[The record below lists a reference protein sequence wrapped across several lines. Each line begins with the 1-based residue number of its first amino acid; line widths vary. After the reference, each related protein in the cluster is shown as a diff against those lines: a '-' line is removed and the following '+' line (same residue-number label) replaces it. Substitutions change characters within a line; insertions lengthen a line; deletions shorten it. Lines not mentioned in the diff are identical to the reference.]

1 MHDINAIRKD
11 PDAFDAGLAKRGL
24 SSCAADMLVLDD
36 KRRAAIAEAQDL
48 QTRRNEASKKIGQA
62 KGQGDDAEAQRL
74 MDEVAGLKDDLQKAE
89 EAERMANAELTEAL
103 AAIPNLPLEGV
114 PVGDDEEANVEVRS
128 FGTLRQG
135 KAEHFEIG
143 EALGMMDFET
153 AAALSGSRFVVL
165 RDALAR
171 LDRALGNFMI
181 DLHINE
187 FGYRE
192 TALPVLVRDDAVYGT
207 GQLPKFAEDLF
218 RTENGYWLTPTAEVT
233 LTNLVREQITDAAK
247 LPLRF
252 TALTQCFRSEAGAAG
267 RDTRGMIRQH
277 QFTKVELVSIVDAE
291 SGEAELERK
300 TQCAEEVLKRL
311 ELPYRVMQL
320 CTGDMGFGARK
331 TYDLEVWLPGQNAYR
346 EISSV
351 SYCGDFQ
358 GRRMNARYRHEGE
371 KQTHFVHTL
380 NGSGLAVGRTL
391 VAVLENYVNENGT
404 VSIPQALRPYMGGIE
419 TIGEAN
425 G

>member
-1 MHDINAIRKD
+1 MHDINAIRQN
-11 PDAFDAGLAKRGL
+11 PDAFDAALSKRGV
-24 SSCAADMLVLDD
+24 SPCAAEMLGLDD
-36 KRRAAIAEAQDL
+36 TRRAAIAEAQAL
-48 QTRRNEASKKIGQA
+48 QTKRNDASKKIGQA
-62 KGQGDDAEAQRL
+62 KGQGDDAAAQRL
-74 MDEVAGLKDDLQKAE
+74 MDEVAGLKDALQKAE
-89 EAERMANAELTEAL
+89 EAERAANAALTDGL
-103 AAIPNLPLEGV
+103 ATIPNLPLDDV
-114 PVGDDEEANVEVRS
+114 PVGDDEAGNVEVRRHGEPKAGS
-128 FGTLRQG
+128 
-135 KAEHFEIG
+135 AEHFEIG
-143 EALGMMDFET
+143 EALGMMDFEI

-165 RDALAR
+165 RDGLAR

-192 TALPVLVRDDAVYGT
+192 NTLPVLVRDDAVYGT
-207 GQLPKFAEDLF
+207 GQLPKFSEDLF
-218 RTENGYWLTPTAEVT
+218 RTENGYWLIPTAEVT
-233 LTNLVREQITDAAK
+233 LSNLVREQITDAAA
-247 LPLRF
+247 LPMRL

-277 QFTKVELVSIVDAE
+277 QFTKVELVSITDAE
-291 SGEAELERK
+291 TGEAELERK
-300 TQCAEEVLKRL
+300 TECAEEVLKRL
-311 ELPYRVMQL
+311 GLPYRVMQL

-346 EISSV
+346 EISSI

-371 KQTHFVHTL
+371 KQTNFVHTL

-391 VAVLENYVNENGT
+391 VAVLENYVNADGT
-404 VSIPQALRPYMGGIE
+404 VTVPEVLRPYMGGVE
-419 TIGEAN
+419 KIGEPN